1 MNALRAGLRRRP
13 LAVAGAVLLVAALL
27 LARSAGGGGAAAAG
41 ARVVVVTQPVAAGQS
56 LDPSRLRL
64 VDWPAAQ
71 TPPGALT
78 RVEDAS
84 FRVAAVALPVGLP
97 LVPSLL
103 RAPGSD
109 LGLRQG
115 ERAVGV
121 RVDEVGGLAGLLRA
135 GARVDVLVSGPDE
148 DGPVEQLASAAEV
161 LGRPRL
167 APDGTSWAVAL
178 RVPATTA
185 IEIAAAEAGGRR
197 IRLLARE
204 AQ

>member
-1 MNALRAGLRRRP
+1 MSVLRACSRRRS
-13 LAVAGAVLLVAALL
+13 LAIAGAILLVAALL
-27 LARSAGGGGAAAAG
+27 LARGAGGGGASVAG
-41 ARVVVVTQPVAAGQS
+41 GRVVVVARAVPAGET
-56 LDPSRLRL
+56 LDPARLRL
-64 VDWPAAQ
+64 VEWPADR
-71 TPPGALT
+71 TPPAALT
-78 RVEDAS
+78 RVEDAA

-103 RAPGSD
+103 RAAGTD

-167 APDGTSWAVAL
+167 ASDGGSWAVAL

-185 IEIAAAEAGGRR
+185 IEIAAADAAGRR

-204 AQ
+204 AP